1 MIVSNL
7 GERAA
12 CPKLQTPK
20 NFSKVAGLAHN
31 LLAEHKNQNF
41 ACGVFAMIFPLRR
54 IAVSLSWFA
63 AGVVFIG
70 ASLTPAPVDAQTT
83 SVKRA
88 APPAKARVKASSRN
102 TSSSWVPN
110 PGVNA
115 RESYLI
121 VDATSGRELASDRPD
136 ELRHPASLT
145 KLMTIYLTFSA
156 LDSGRLSLG
165 DGLQVSVNALN
176 APPTKMGMTP
186 GGTVNVRDAT
196 MALVT
201 RSANDAAVLL
211 AEALGGSEE
220 AFARLMT
227 QKARQL
233 GMTSTVFRNA
243 SGLPNSEQV
252 TTARDLSKLANA
264 LLRDY
269 PHYYAIFS
277 AQSYAYRGRT
287 LENHNRML
295 GNYEG
300 ADGLKTGYTNASGF
314 NLVMSAVRDN
324 RRLIGVVMGGTSAA
338 QRDRTMAALMD
349 RGFSLAA
356 AMQLSPWTS
365 QRKPPSARY
374 TAAQFDP
381 GSSFAEAYRPPQA
394 APQQVSPK
402 YAGFVPPAPAA
413 PPAAQTAFA
422 AAPPPSAPAMSDT
435 PALGSWVIQVGSFSE
450 PQAAQAALER
460 ATAALPNA
468 RSVSAI
474 VDEVQMANRV
484 FHRARLINLSQEQ
497 ATEGCKRLEK
507 RKIYCSALQV
517 TAWNTPGAR

>member
-1 MIVSNL
+1 
-7 GERAA
+7 
-12 CPKLQTPK
+12 
-20 NFSKVAGLAHN
+20 
-31 LLAEHKNQNF
+31 
-41 ACGVFAMIFPLRR
+41 MIFPLRR
-54 IAVSLSWFA
+54 ITVGFSWLAVSILFL
-63 AGVVFIG
+63 G
-70 ASLTPAPVDAQTT
+70 ASLAPSPVDAQTQAK

-88 APPAKARVKASSRN
+88 APPTKARAKTAPRA

-110 PGVNA
+110 PGVTA
-115 RESYLI
+115 KDAYLI
-121 VDATSGRELASDRPD
+121 VDATSGRELASDRAD

-165 DGLQVSVNALN
+165 DGLPVSVNALN

-211 AEALGGSEE
+211 AEGLAGSEE

-233 GMTSTVFRNA
+233 GMNSTVFRNA

-252 TTARDLSKLANA
+252 TTARDLAKLANA

-269 PHYYAIFS
+269 PHYYAVFS
-277 AQSYAYRGRT
+277 VQSYTYRGRT

-295 GNYEG
+295 GSYEG

-314 NLVMSAVRDN
+314 NLVMSAMRDN

-349 RGFSLAA
+349 RGFTLAS

-365 QRKPPSARY
+365 VRKPASARY

-381 GSSFAEAYRPPQA
+381 GASFAEAYRPPA
-394 APQQVSPK
+394 APSKQVSPK
-402 YAGFVPPAPAA
+402 YAGFVPPAPATPAATAAFTAA
-413 PPAAQTAFA
+413 PPAAP
-422 AAPPPSAPAMSDT
+422 AAPAASDT
-435 PALGSWVIQVGSFSE
+435 PALGSWVIQVGSFGE

-460 ATAALPNA
+460 ATAALPDA
-468 RSVSAI
+468 RSASAI

-497 ATEGCKRLEK
+497 AIEGCKRLEK
-507 RKIYCSALQV
+507 RKVYCAALQV

>member
-1 MIVSNL
+1 
-7 GERAA
+7 
-12 CPKLQTPK
+12 
-20 NFSKVAGLAHN
+20 
-31 LLAEHKNQNF
+31 
-41 ACGVFAMIFPLRR
+41 MIFPLRR
-54 IAVSLSWFA
+54 IAVGFSWLAVSILFL
-63 AGVVFIG
+63 G
-70 ASLTPAPVDAQTT
+70 ASLAPSPVDAQTKAK

-88 APPAKARVKASSRN
+88 APPAKARAKASARS
-102 TSSSWVPN
+102 TSSSWVAN
-110 PGVNA
+110 PAVTA
-115 RESYLI
+115 KDAYLI
-121 VDATSGRELASDRPD
+121 VDATSGRELAADHAD
-136 ELRHPASLT
+136 DLRHPASLT

-165 DGLQVSVNALN
+165 DGLPVSVNALN

-211 AEALGGSEE
+211 AEGLAGSEE
-220 AFARLMT
+220 AFARVMT

-233 GMTSTVFRNA
+233 GMSSTVFRNA

-252 TTARDLSKLANA
+252 TTARDLAKLANA
-264 LLRDY
+264 LMRDY

-277 AQSYAYRGRT
+277 AQSYSYRGRVLT
-287 LENHNRML
+287 NHNRML
-295 GNYEG
+295 GNYDG

-349 RGFSLAA
+349 RSFTLAS

-365 QRKPPSARY
+365 VRKPPSARY

-381 GSSFAEAYRPPQA
+381 GASFAEAYRPPA
-394 APQQVSPK
+394 APSKQVSPK
-402 YAGFVPPAPAA
+402 YAGFVPPAPATPA
-413 PPAAQTAFA
+413 APAAFAAVPPAA
-422 AAPPPSAPAMSDT
+422 PSVSSDM

-460 ATAALPNA
+460 ATAALPDA
-468 RSVSAI
+468 RSASAI

-484 FHRARLINLSQEQ
+484 FHRARLINLSQNQ
-497 ATEGCKRLEK
+497 AVEGCKRLEK
-507 RKIYCSALQV
+507 RKVYCSALQV

>member
-1 MIVSNL
+1 
-7 GERAA
+7 
-12 CPKLQTPK
+12 
-20 NFSKVAGLAHN
+20 
-31 LLAEHKNQNF
+31 
-41 ACGVFAMIFPLRR
+41 MIFPLRR
-54 IAVSLSWFA
+54 IAVGFSWLAVSILFL
-63 AGVVFIG
+63 G
-70 ASLTPAPVDAQTT
+70 ASLAPSPVDAQTNSK

-88 APPAKARVKASSRN
+88 APPAKARAKASSRN
-102 TSSSWVPN
+102 TSSSWVAN
-110 PGVNA
+110 PGVTSKDA
-115 RESYLI
+115 YLI
-121 VDATSGRELASDRPD
+121 VDATSGRELASDRAD
-136 ELRHPASLT
+136 ELRHPASVT

-165 DGLQVSVNALN
+165 DGLPVSVNALN

-196 MALVT
+196 MALIT

-211 AEALGGSEE
+211 AEGLAGSEE

-233 GMTSTVFRNA
+233 GMSSTVFRNA

-252 TTARDLSKLANA
+252 TTARDLAKLANA

-277 AQSYAYRGRT
+277 VQSYPYRGRT

-349 RGFSLAA
+349 RGFTLAS

-365 QRKPPSARY
+365 VRKPASARY

-381 GSSFAEAYRPPQA
+381 GASFAEAYRPPAATVQA
-394 APQQVSPK
+394 PAQQGQQQQVSPK
-402 YAGFVPPAPAA
+402 FAGFVAPAPAKPATTAAFAGAPAAAAPAAA
-413 PPAAQTAFA
+413 PPA
-422 AAPPPSAPAMSDT
+422 PSDM

-468 RSVSAI
+468 RSASAI

-497 ATEGCKRLEK
+497 AVEGCKRLEK
-507 RKIYCSALQV
+507 RKVYCSALQV

>member
-1 MIVSNL
+1 
-7 GERAA
+7 
-12 CPKLQTPK
+12 
-20 NFSKVAGLAHN
+20 
-31 LLAEHKNQNF
+31 
-41 ACGVFAMIFPLRR
+41 MIFPLRR
-54 IAVSLSWFA
+54 IAVSLSWLA
-63 AGVVFIG
+63 IGIVFVG
-70 ASLTPAPVDAQTT
+70 ASLAPAPVDAQTT

-88 APPAKARVKASSRN
+88 APPAKARAKASSRN

-110 PGVNA
+110 PGVNS

-121 VDATSGRELASDRPD
+121 VDASSGRELASDRPD

-165 DGLQVSVNALN
+165 DGLQVSANALN

-211 AEALGGSEE
+211 AEGLAGSEE

-233 GMTSTVFRNA
+233 GMSSTVFRNA

-252 TTARDLSKLANA
+252 TTARDLAKLANA

-277 AQSYAYRGRT
+277 TQSYAYRGRT

-300 ADGLKTGYTNASGF
+300 ADGLKTGYTVASGF
-314 NLVMSAVRDN
+314 NLVMSAMRDN

-349 RGFSLAA
+349 RGFSMAQ

-365 QRKPPSARY
+365 LRKPASARY

-381 GSSFAEAYRPPQA
+381 GSSFAEAYRPPA
-394 APQQVSPK
+394 AQPQQVSPK
-402 YAGFVPPAPAA
+402 YAGFVPPAPAT
-413 PPAAQTAFA
+413 PATTTAFA
-422 AAPPPSAPAMSDT
+422 AAPPATTPAPAPAMPDT
-435 PALGSWVIQVGSFSE
+435 PALGSWVIQVGSFNE
-450 PQAAQAALER
+450 PKAAQLALER
-460 ATAALPNA
+460 ASAALPDA
-468 RSVSAI
+468 RSAAAI
-474 VDEVQMANRV
+474 VDEVQMANRT